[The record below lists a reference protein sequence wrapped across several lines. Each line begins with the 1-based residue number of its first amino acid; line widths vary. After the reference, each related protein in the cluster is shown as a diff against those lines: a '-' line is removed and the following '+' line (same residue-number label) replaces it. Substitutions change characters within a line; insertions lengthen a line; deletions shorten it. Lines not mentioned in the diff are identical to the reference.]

1 MISANSSETFEVW
14 TQSNWTVCK
23 LFQRNIQAILY
34 GLVTLKQ
41 NPSVLQWAQ
50 HVHERDIYC
59 EKIPNSVTIEPDGK
73 LHCPKSALPHY
84 GDVNATP
91 GPPSVHSQHS
101 KFRVLNSLFK
111 DSIASSETSAIDTI
125 KSIFNNSLYHSVLS
139 STKIFLQ
146 GSPRMKQLLFVKV
159 INQWK
164 NINKL

>member
-1 MISANSSETFEVW
+1 MW
-14 TQSNWTVCK
+14 TQSNWTASK
-23 LFQRNIQAILY
+23 LFQGNIQVILY

-73 LHCPKSALPHY
+73 LHCPNYALPHY

-111 DSIASSETSAIDTI
+111 DSIASSETSASDER
-125 KSIFNNSLYHSVLS
+125 KSNFNNSVHRHSDLS

-146 GSPRMKQLLFVKV
+146 GSPRMKQLLFV
-159 INQWK
+159 
-164 NINKL
+164 

>member
-1 MISANSSETFEVW
+1 M
-14 TQSNWTVCK
+14 CK
-23 LFQRNIQAILY
+23 LFQGNIQAILY

-41 NPSVLQWAQ
+41 NPSVLHLALQ
-50 HVHERDIYC
+50 VHKVDISC
-59 EKIPNSVTIEPDGK
+59 KKISKSVTIETEGK
-73 LHCPKSALPHY
+73 LHCPNSVLPHY

-111 DSIASSETSAIDTI
+111 DSIASSETSAIDAI

-146 GSPRMKQLLFVKV
+146 GSPRMKRLLFV
-159 INQWK
+159 
-164 NINKL
+164 